1 MQEVESMRK
10 QLLRHKVGGAD
21 EIDRRDTEGPTV
33 MPAIADE
40 ALLLVG
46 DDASQ
51 ADLRL
56 RISEAQCRLT
66 AEAAE
71 RANRAK
77 SDFLA
82 RMSHEIRTPLTA
94 MIALG
99 YLLEKTALSEEQ
111 SAYLSKIQLA
121 GRLLLGIVNNTLDL
135 SKIEAGEMLLN
146 KEPFDPAELLGCLRQ
161 MLGEQAAAKGIEL
174 IVPPAPMFPSM
185 IVGDMSR
192 LLQILVNLVGN
203 AIKFT
208 AAGRVIV
215 KLTMTSC
222 ADRVLLRCE
231 VQDTGIGIEP
241 RVIERLF
248 EPYRQADVTTARRF
262 GGTGLGLSISR
273 ALVDL
278 MGGSI
283 GVDSMVGVG
292 STFWFEVP
300 LEFTARKR
308 TAALPAS
315 SRGPVP
321 GALFLTGV
329 RVLVV
334 DDCDIVLG
342 LVRRILADRG
352 AIVACRSDG
361 DAAVEYV
368 HAHREQLDIVLIDV
382 QMPML
387 DGNAAT
393 RRIRGDLGLK
403 TLPIVGMTA
412 GTLLG
417 ERQNALDAGM
427 NDVIT
432 KPFDPEL
439 MLSTVRFLVGHAPR
453 QAAEQHS

>member
-1 MQEVESMRK
+1 MQEVESVRK
-10 QLLRHKVGGAD
+10 SLAMMPDAAEDAVPVVEDAAVFAD
-21 EIDRRDTEGPTV
+21 DSRLI
-33 MPAIADE
+33 
-40 ALLLVG
+40 VG
-46 DDASQ
+46 DDESP

-56 RISEAQCRLT
+56 RISEAKCRRM

-94 MIALG
+94 LIALG

-121 GRLLLGIVNNTLDL
+121 GRLLLGLVNNTLDL

-146 KEPFDPAELLGCLRQ
+146 NEPFDPAELLGSLRQ

-174 IVPPAPMFPSM
+174 IVAPAPMSPGM

-208 AAGRVIV
+208 AAGRVVV
-215 KLTMTSC
+215 KLTTTTSG
-222 ADRVLLRCE
+222 AERVRLHCE

-241 RVIERLF
+241 EVIERLF

-283 GVDSMVGVG
+283 GVTSTVGVG

-300 LEFTARKR
+300 LQLMVRKR
-308 TAALPAS
+308 AAALQAS
-315 SRGPVP
+315 DRGVLP

-342 LVRRILADRG
+342 LVRRILEDRG
-352 AIVACRSDG
+352 AIVACSSDG

-368 HAHREQLDIVLIDV
+368 DAHRGQLDIVLIDV

-403 TLPIVGMTA
+403 TLPIIGMTA
-412 GTLLG
+412 GALLD
-417 ERQNALDAGM
+417 ERQHALDAGM

-439 MLSTVRFLVGHAPR
+439 MLSAVRFLVGHAPR
-453 QAAEQHS
+453 PAAKEHCRIL

>member
-1 MQEVESMRK
+1 
-10 QLLRHKVGGAD
+10 
-21 EIDRRDTEGPTV
+21 
-33 MPAIADE
+33 
-40 ALLLVG
+40 
-46 DDASQ
+46 
-51 ADLRL
+51 
-56 RISEAQCRLT
+56 
-66 AEAAE
+66 
-71 RANRAK
+71 
-77 SDFLA
+77 
-82 RMSHEIRTPLTA
+82 
-94 MIALG
+94 
-99 YLLEKTALSEEQ
+99 
-111 SAYLSKIQLA
+111 
-121 GRLLLGIVNNTLDL
+121 LDL

-146 KEPFDPAELLGCLRQ
+146 TEPFDPEELLGSLRQ

-174 IVPPAPMFPSM
+174 TVTPAPMFPGM

-208 AAGRVIV
+208 AAGRVVV
-215 KLTMTSC
+215 KLTTTASG
-222 ADRVLLRCE
+222 AERVRLRCE

-241 RVIERLF
+241 EVIERLF

-283 GVDSMVGVG
+283 GVTSTVGVG

-300 LEFTARKR
+300 VEPMVRNRAV
-308 TAALPAS
+308 ALPAS
-315 SRGPVP
+315 ERGVLP
-321 GALFLTGV
+321 GGPLLTGV

-342 LVRRILADRG
+342 LVRRILEDRG

-361 DAAVEYV
+361 DAALEYV
-368 HAHREQLDIVLIDV
+368 DAHRGQLDIVLIDV

-403 TLPIVGMTA
+403 TLPIIGMTA
-412 GTLLG
+412 GALLD
-417 ERQNALDAGM
+417 ERQHALDAGM

-439 MLSTVRFLVGHAPR
+439 MLSAVRFLVGHAAR
-453 QAAEQHS
+453 QAAKEHCRIL